1 MLYETLPPAAERG
14 GKNHSC
20 LEVPDVARAAALL
33 EQRRAR
39 TGYARP
45 IEVKVGVNRKRQ
57 ANLFDPVGTRVVLM
71 EPDTV
76 DGQSA
81 PPSTAPLT
89 ADAVLRM
96 SAVADL

>member
-14 GKNHSC
+14 GKNHIC

-57 ANLFDPVGTRVVLM
+57 ANLFDPDGTRVELM

-89 ADAVLRM
+89 AGAVLRL